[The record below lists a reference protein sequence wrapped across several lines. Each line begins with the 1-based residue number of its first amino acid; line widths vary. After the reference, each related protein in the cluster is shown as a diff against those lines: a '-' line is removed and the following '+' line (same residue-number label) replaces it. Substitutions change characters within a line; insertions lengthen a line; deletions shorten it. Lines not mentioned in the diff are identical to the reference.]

1 MKLIHVF
8 SIFATAESFFDGQ
21 FGYLYERGYE
31 IIVVS
36 SDSTNAEAFCKR
48 NNVRFVP
55 VGIPRSVSPK
65 AISEAVGKLCKLIRQ
80 EKPDAVFGHTPVGA
94 LCAMVAGRMCGVRKR
109 VYYRHGVIFT
119 TMLGV
124 KRSIFKAEEQF
135 VSMLAT
141 DIINVSHS
149 LSRLALKEHLNN
161 AGKQHVIGHGTC
173 GGIDA
178 QSIFNP
184 SLIEAGRL
192 DSLRKRLSLDGAD
205 IVFGFCGRICND
217 KGIPELVDAFELF
230 QKKNPALKAKMLFI
244 GRLDTRDGISEEKQ
258 RQIEA
263 NGDIVISGHVDKADI
278 PYYYSLLDV
287 FVFPSHRE
295 GFGMCVLE
303 ASAMEKPV
311 LDSRAHGC
319 EDAIVEHETGEYI
332 ELSAEGICQ
341 GMELMVDGNLRSK
354 LGNNGREMVLKWY
367 DSHEMWP
374 LVEALYNNL
383 LRG

>member
-21 FGYLYERGYE
+21 FGYLTKRGYD

-36 SDSTNAEAFCKR
+36 SNSPKAEAFCER

-65 AISEAVGKLCKLIRQ
+65 DIAEAVGKLCRLIRQ
-80 EKPDAVFGHTPVGA
+80 EKPDVVFGHTPVGA
-94 LCAMVAGRMCGVRKR
+94 LCAMLSARMCGVRKR

-119 TMLGV
+119 TMHGV
-124 KRSIFKAEEQF
+124 KREVFKAEEQF

-149 LSRLALKEHLNN
+149 LSKLALDEHLNSES
-161 AGKQHVIGHGTC
+161 KQHVIGHGTC

-178 QSIFNP
+178 ENIFNP
-184 SLIEAGRL
+184 SLINV
-192 DSLRKRLSLDGAD
+192 DKINSLRKELSLEGAD

-230 QKKNPALKAKMLFI
+230 QKRNSDIKAKMLFI
-244 GRLDTRDGISEEKQ
+244 GRYDTRDGISEENKQ
-258 RQIEA
+258 QIEEDK
-263 NGDIVISGHVDKADI
+263 DIVISGQVDKAEI

-311 LDSRAHGC
+311 LDSKAHGC

-332 ELSAEGICQ
+332 GLSAEAICQ
-341 GMELMVDGNLRSK
+341 GMELMLNNELRHE
-354 LGNNGREMVLKWY
+354 LGKKGRAMVLRWY
-367 DSHEMWP
+367 DFHVMWP
-374 LVEALYNNL
+374 LVEKLYKDL
-383 LRG
+383 LEK